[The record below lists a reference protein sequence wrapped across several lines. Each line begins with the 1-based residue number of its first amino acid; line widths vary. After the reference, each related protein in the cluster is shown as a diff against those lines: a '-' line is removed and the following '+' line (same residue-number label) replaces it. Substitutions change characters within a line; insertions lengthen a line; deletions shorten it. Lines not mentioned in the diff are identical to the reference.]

1 LAHVQHET
9 LSIRHSHES
18 GNPLK
23 SKVKVDSRF
32 RENDGLGEIF
42 SNKPCPC
49 DSGKP
54 YNTCCQTAHNGTP
67 APTAEALMR
76 SRYTAYVLGLDAYL
90 LKTWAAET
98 RPASLNLSDD
108 TQTKW
113 LGLQVK
119 RVENTSD
126 TTAIVEFV
134 ARYKIGGKAERLHE
148 ISQFVR
154 VEGCWYYLAGS
165 NA

>member
-1 LAHVQHET
+1 M
-9 LSIRHSHES
+9 
-18 GNPLK
+18 K
-23 SKVKVDSRF
+23 SKVKLDSRF
-32 RENDGLGEIF
+32 RGNDALGEIF

-49 DSGKP
+49 ESGKP
-54 YNTCCQTAHNGTP
+54 YNSCCEPAHKGTP
-67 APTAEALMR
+67 ALTAEALMR
-76 SRYTAYVLGLDAYL
+76 SRYTAYVLGLEDYL

-98 RPASLNLSDD
+98 RPAALNLSDD
-108 TQTKW
+108 TAIKW

-119 RVENTSD
+119 RVEITSE
-126 TTAIVEFV
+126 TTAIVKFF

-165 NA
+165 DEQ